1 MGKAVVGTKNG
12 QYTQESKDK
21 LYSAIKTAESALESD
36 DDSQENF
43 DKAAETLNTA
53 VENFKNNVIKES
65 IDKQGLQTSVD
76 DADNLLKN
84 AVIGTKKGQYKQDKA
99 DKLKDSIKNANKVLG
114 SHDSSQDAIK
124 KANEDLDKAV
134 ANFKA

>member
-1 MGKAVVGTKNG
+1 LGKAVVGTKNG